1 MSMYYIVQFGKH
13 FSRFFTHVFIKAEGN
28 FYEYVLH
35 HSLSTFLII
44 FSYTM
49 NMWIIGIFVLVI
61 HDYTDF
67 GLILARAYKDYRHRK
82 QWLLTIFYTHATVSW
97 IGLRIL
103 VFNYCCVYAT
113 WYQLIVDAPAVIH
126 GVEE

>member
-1 MSMYYIVQFGKH
+1 
-13 FSRFFTHVFIKAEGN
+13 
-28 FYEYVLH
+28 
-35 HSLSTFLII
+35 
-44 FSYTM
+44 M

-82 QWLLTIFYTHATVSW
+82 QWLLSIFYIHATISW

-103 VFNYCCVYAT
+103 VFNYSCVYAP
-113 WYQLIVDAPAVIH
+113 WYQLFVVAPIELQ
-126 GVEE
+126 GIEE